1 MSYAA
6 VSDVRAIVDT
16 DLTDAEIINIITWAD
31 DWVNKKIDAPA
42 ATVAFRANLSSSYAG
57 FRCLMKDPDAIKLGE
72 LSTDRATTIKLWK
85 QELDEL
91 VALGGGGMSFTAA
104 VETLA

>member
-1 MSYAA
+1 MSYAV

-31 DWVNKKIDAPA
+31 DWVNKKIDAGA
-42 ATVAFRANLSSSYAG
+42 ATPVFRENLSASYAG
-57 FRCLMKDPDAIKLGE
+57 WRCLMKDPDAIKLGE

-91 VALGGGGMSFTAA
+91 VALGSGGMSFTPA